1 MNLKNLGVKHGT
13 DKATHT
19 YNEMSYL
26 DIYDRYLNPIK
37 NEVEVVVEFGV
48 LNGSSLRMWEEYF
61 QNATIY
67 GIDINPDCKKYES
80 DRIKI
85 FIGDQN
91 DDAFLNSL
99 NDYFDKVDVVIDDG
113 SHITKHQIK
122 TFESLYHLVSR
133 KGFYIIEDLRNSYE
147 EVLNHHDIRRI
158 WPGMSY
164 NDPHDELKN
173 YRNDFD
179 TWIQSMV
186 KKLDFHD
193 TSSDLLAIHHYPMIV
208 IFEKLK

>member
-1 MNLKNLGVKHGT
+1 MNLHNLGIKHGT
-13 DKATHT
+13 DKASHK

-26 DIYDRYLNPIK
+26 DIYERYLDGIK

-61 QNATIY
+61 PNAIIY
-67 GIDINPDCKKYES
+67 GIDINPDCKKYETE
-80 DRIKI
+80 RIKI
-85 FIGDQN
+85 LIGDQN
-91 DDAFLNSL
+91 NDEFLNSL
-99 NDYFDKVDVVIDDG
+99 NLFFKKIDVIIDDG

-122 TFESLYHLVSR
+122 TFESLYHLISR

-147 EVLNHHDIRRI
+147 EVLNHHDIRSI
-158 WPGMSY
+158 WPGMAY
-164 NDPHDELKN
+164 NNLSDELKN
-173 YRNDFD
+173 YRDDFNI
-179 TWIQSMV
+179 WIQPMV

-193 TSSDLLAIHHYPMIV
+193 ISSDLLAIHHYPMIV